1 MNVSSISLITH
12 YHSIVVRLR
21 SIASPERCAFLSIYT
36 NFHELK
42 LLIIQNQVCGMEMRP
57 AKGRADIILGRERF
71 RCSRCGAKAAA
82 YFNIDNLEDPR
93 AVARS
98 VN

>member
-1 MNVSSISLITH
+1 
-12 YHSIVVRLR
+12 
-21 SIASPERCAFLSIYT
+21 
-36 NFHELK
+36 
-42 LLIIQNQVCGMEMRP
+42 MEMRP

-82 YFNIDNLEDPR
+82 YFNIDNMEDPR

-98 VN
+98 VENNSARSNSH

>member
-1 MNVSSISLITH
+1 
-12 YHSIVVRLR
+12 
-21 SIASPERCAFLSIYT
+21 
-36 NFHELK
+36 
-42 LLIIQNQVCGMEMRP
+42 MEMRP

-98 VN
+98 VNSYFNPSIVTSLCVDGLVTILYLFK

>member
-1 MNVSSISLITH
+1 M
-12 YHSIVVRLR
+12 
-21 SIASPERCAFLSIYT
+21 
-36 NFHELK
+36 
-42 LLIIQNQVCGMEMRP
+42 QVCGMEMRP

-82 YFNIDNLEDPR
+82 YFNIDNMEDPR

-98 VN
+98 VETNSARSNSHEVLFHDLFLIFC

>member
-1 MNVSSISLITH
+1 
-12 YHSIVVRLR
+12 
-21 SIASPERCAFLSIYT
+21 
-36 NFHELK
+36 
-42 LLIIQNQVCGMEMRP
+42 MEMRP

-82 YFNIDNLEDPR
+82 YFNIDNMEDPR

-98 VN
+98 VESNYARSYSRVVIFCNLFLIFVIFY